1 MIQPWRSTEFD
12 RTIGQIAW
20 PALGALAAD
29 PLISIVD
36 TAFVGRLGTQELA
49 ALGVSAAVFL
59 FAFSLFN
66 FLAYGTTPL
75 IAHALGRGETGEAAR
90 YAGQAVALAVALGI
104 VAMVGLRGLATEVV
118 GLIGGG
124 GDTVG
129 MAAQYVTIRA
139 LALPAMLVITA
150 GHGIFRG
157 HGDTR
162 TPLWITIA
170 FNVINVV
177 LDPLLI
183 FGAGWGLGGA
193 AVATVVAQN
202 VGAVLFLVVL
212 LRPRGSLT
220 LVDFA
225 RPTVASIR
233 VFLSVGGAIV
243 VRTTSLLVVFTVATS
258 VAARVSSAAVAGH
271 QVVGQIWFFLGF
283 AIDALAIAAQTMVAR
298 VRAESGIAA
307 AKLLTFRLLWM
318 GLVVGGAFSVML
330 IALRPWIAGW
340 FTQSAAVLAEV
351 DAVYPIL
358 IWLVPL
364 GALVFVW
371 DGIAIGFTSLRFI
384 AGAMAV
390 AMVIAVGVLML
401 VEPRGWGLPGV
412 WWGIA
417 VLVLVRAVS
426 FVVWHVV
433 GPLRAQGQG
442 RVSRGEKTPGTS
454 QQ

>member
-1 MIQPWRSTEFD
+1 MRPWRRTEFD
-12 RTIGQIAW
+12 TAIGRIAW

-36 TAFVGRLGTQELA
+36 TAFVGRIGTPELA
-49 ALGVSAAVFL
+49 ALGVAAAVFL
-59 FAFSLFN
+59 FAFALFN

-75 IAHALGRGETGEAAR
+75 IAGALGQGNDDEAAKF
-90 YAGQAVALAVALGI
+90 AGQAIGVAIGLGVI
-104 VAMVGLRGLATEVV
+104 GMVLLRGFATEIVDLV
-118 GLIGGG
+118 GGG
-124 GDTVG
+124 GDTVVL
-129 MAAQYVTIRA
+129 ATRYVTIRA

-162 TPLWITIA
+162 TPLWITIV
-170 FNVINVV
+170 FNVVNVV

-193 AVATVVAQN
+193 AVATVIAQY
-202 VGAVLFLVVL
+202 VGAVLFLVWL
-212 LRPRGSLT
+212 LRPVDT
-220 LVDFA
+220 VPLVSFT
-225 RPTVASIR
+225 RPSFETTG
-233 VFLSVGGAIV
+233 VFLHVGGAIV
-243 VRTTSLLVVFTVATS
+243 VRTTSLLIAFTVATS
-258 VAARVSSAAVAGH
+258 VAARLSSVAVAGH

-283 AIDALAIAAQTMVAR
+283 AIDALAIAAQTLVAR
-298 VRAESGIAA
+298 VRVELGLEAVRR
-307 AKLLTFRLLWM
+307 LTFRLLWM
-318 GLVVGGAFSVML
+318 GLVVGGVFSVLL
-330 IALRPWIAGW
+330 IALRPWIARW
-340 FTQSAAVLAEV
+340 FTQSEAVLAEV
-351 DAVYPIL
+351 DSVYPIL

-390 AMVIAVGVLML
+390 AMVIAVAVLML

-417 VLVLVRAVS
+417 ALVVVRAVT
-426 FVVWHVV
+426 FVVWHAV
-433 GPLRAQGQG
+433 GPLRG
-442 RVSRGEKTPGTS
+442 RD
-454 QQ
+454 

>member
-1 MIQPWRSTEFD
+1 MQPWRRTEFD
-12 RTIGQIAW
+12 AAIARIAW

-36 TAFVGRLGTQELA
+36 TAFVGRVGTAELG
-49 ALGVSAAVFL
+49 ALGVATAVFL
-59 FAFSLFN
+59 FAFAFFN

-75 IAHALGRGETGEAAR
+75 VAGSLGRGRPDEAAK
-90 YAGQAVALAVALGI
+90 YAGQAVGVAVGFGLIG
-104 VAMVGLRGLATEVV
+104 MVVLRGLAFQIVDLV
-118 GLIGGG
+118 GGG
-124 GDTVG
+124 GETI
-129 MAAQYVTIRA
+129 ALATEYVTIRA

-162 TPLWITIA
+162 TPLWITLV

-177 LDPLLI
+177 LDPWLI

-193 AVATVVAQN
+193 AVATVVAQYI
-202 VGAVLFLVVL
+202 GAALFLAWL
-212 LRPRGSLT
+212 LKPRNGIP

-225 RPTVASIR
+225 RPTLESAG

-243 VRTTSLLVVFTVATS
+243 VRTTSLLIAFTVATA
-258 VAARVSSAAVAGH
+258 VAARVSAVAVAGH
-271 QVVGQIWFFLGF
+271 QVAGQIWFFLGF
-283 AIDALAIAAQTMVAR
+283 AIDALAIAAQTLVAR
-298 VRAESGIAA
+298 VRAERGLEAVR
-307 AKLLTFRLLWM
+307 LLTFRLLWM
-318 GLVVGGAFSVML
+318 GFVVGLTFSVFL
-330 IALRPWIAGW
+330 VALRPWIAQW
-340 FTQSAAVLAEV
+340 FTESSAVLAEV

-371 DGIAIGFTSLRFI
+371 DGIAIGFTALRFI
-384 AGAMAV
+384 AGAMAA
-390 AMVIAVGVLML
+390 AMIIAVAVLMQ

-417 VLVLVRAVS
+417 ALVAARAVS

-433 GPLRAQGQG
+433 GPLRVRDPGPESPVTKTQGTWQ
-442 RVSRGEKTPGTS
+442 
-454 QQ
+454 

>member
-1 MIQPWRSTEFD
+1 MRPWRRTEFD

-75 IAHALGRGETGEAAR
+75 VAGALGRGNPTEAAR
-90 YAGQAVALAVALGI
+90 YAGQAVAVA
-104 VAMVGLRGLATEVV
+104 VGLGVVSMFILRGFASEVV
-118 GLIGGG
+118 GVIGGG
-124 GDTVG
+124 GDTVPL
-129 MAAQYVTIRA
+129 ATQYVTIRA
-139 LALPAMLVITA
+139 LALPAMLVVTA
-150 GHGIFRG
+150 GHGVFRG
-157 HGDTR
+157 HGDTW
-162 TPLWITIA
+162 TPLWITIV
-170 FNVINVV
+170 FNVVNIV
-177 LDPLLI
+177 LDPILI
-183 FGAGWGLGGA
+183 FGLGWGLGGA
-193 AVATVVAQN
+193 AVATVVAQYI
-202 VGAVLFLVVL
+202 GAVLFLVFLVK
-212 LRPRGSLT
+212 PRGSVT

-225 RPTVASIR
+225 RPAMHSIK
-233 VFLSVGGAIV
+233 VFMSVGGAIV
-243 VRTTSLLVVFTVATS
+243 VRTTSLLIVFTVATS

-298 VRAESGIAA
+298 VRVESGIAQ
-307 AKLLTFRLLWM
+307 AKVLTFRLLWM
-318 GLVVGGAFSVML
+318 GLVVGSTFSVLL
-330 IALRPWIAGW
+330 IVLRPWVARW
-340 FTQSAAVLAEV
+340 FTQSAPVLVEV
-351 DAVYPIL
+351 DAVYSIL

-390 AMVIAVGVLML
+390 AMVIAVAVLML
-401 VEPRGWGLPGV
+401 VEPKGWGLPGV

-417 VLVLVRAVS
+417 ALVVVRAVT
-426 FVVWHVV
+426 FVVWHAV
-433 GPLRAQGQG
+433 GPLRG
-442 RVSRGEKTPGTS
+442 RDRDPGSPATRTPETS
-454 QQ
+454 Q